1 MQVPNLYAGGMATRA
16 EATPEAALERA
27 WWLRIPAIL
36 QSPKAVFA
44 WFRSEA
50 DEQAVARQE
59 PVLALVLLAGIAG
72 ILSLDATGRLLDYP
86 TDGNLPLDTALVPV
100 VIFIQGGLY
109 GTAAYWLGGLV
120 FYLGLR
126 AAGGTGTYRRAR
138 HLLAYAA
145 TPLLLSLV
153 LAWPLK
159 LALYGGD
166 VFRTG
171 GTDDGVGGLIFRALE
186 LGFVAWAAVLVV
198 VGTRSVHGWS
208 LPRALGSL
216 VLAGFVL
223 VGLSLVVLILS
234 PA

>member
-1 MQVPNLYAGGMATRA
+1 MATQA
-16 EATPEAALERA
+16 EQRSDAALERA
-27 WWLRIPAIL
+27 WWLRIPTAL
-36 QSPKAVFA
+36 QSPTAVLA
-44 WFRSEA
+44 WFRVES
-50 DEQAVARQE
+50 DEQAAARQE
-59 PVLALVLLAGIAG
+59 PVLALVLLGGVAG
-72 ILSLDATGRLLDYP
+72 ILSLEATGRLLDHP
-86 TDGNLPLDTALVPV
+86 TDGSLPLEKTLVPI
-100 VIFIQGGLY
+100 VIFIQGALY

-126 AAGGTGTYRRAR
+126 AAGGTGSFRRAR

-153 LAWPLK
+153 LVWPLK
-159 LALYGGD
+159 LALYGTD

-171 GTDDGVGGLIFRALE
+171 GADEGAGGLAFRGLE
-186 LGFVAWAAVLVV
+186 VGSAAWAAILVV
-198 VGTRSVHGWS
+198 IGVRIVHGWS

>member
-1 MQVPNLYAGGMATRA
+1 MATRA
-16 EATPEAALERA
+16 EATSEAALERA

-36 QSPKAVFA
+36 QNPRAVFA
-44 WFRSEA
+44 WFRNES
-50 DEQAVARQE
+50 DEQAAARQE
-59 PVLALVLLAGIAG
+59 PVLALVLLAGTAV
-72 ILSLDATGRLLDYP
+72 ILSLDPTGRLLDYP
-86 TDGNLPLDTALVPV
+86 TDGSLPLDTALVPV
-100 VIFIQGGLY
+100 VVFIQGALY
-109 GTAAYWLGGLV
+109 GTAAYWLGGVV

-126 AAGGTGTYRRAR
+126 AAGGTGTFRRAR

-145 TPLLLSLV
+145 TPLLLSLALV
-153 LAWPLK
+153 WPLK

-166 VFRTG
+166 AFRTG
-171 GTDDGVGGLIFRALE
+171 GADGGAGGLVFRAFE
-186 LGFVAWAAVLVV
+186 LGFVAWAAALVV
-198 VGTRSVHGWS
+198 VGVRSVERWS